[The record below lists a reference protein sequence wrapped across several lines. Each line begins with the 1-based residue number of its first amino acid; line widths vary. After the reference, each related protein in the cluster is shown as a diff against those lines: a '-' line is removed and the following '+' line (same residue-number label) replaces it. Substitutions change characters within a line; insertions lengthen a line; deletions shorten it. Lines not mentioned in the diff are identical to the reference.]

1 MRVATIVGARPQFIK
16 CAPLSKEL
24 RQDHDEILIHTGQ
37 HYDYEM
43 SRVFFEELDIPEPS
57 YNLGVGSGSQ
67 GLQTG
72 KILIALEEVLLK
84 EKPDLTLVFGDTN
97 STLAGALAAAK
108 IGIPVAHIEAGLRS
122 FDRSM
127 PEETNRVLTDHLS
140 ELLFAPTR
148 TAVLNL
154 RAEGISKGV
163 HRSGDVMVDSLEA
176 AKRIALRRSNVME
189 RLGIKAGMYSVMTV
203 HRASSTESPES
214 MKEIIAAIGKGGQR
228 TIFPIH
234 PRTRKVLQEAGMM
247 SRLPGN
253 LTIIE
258 PLGYLDMLMLMANAR
273 MIITDSGGMQKEAF
287 IVGVRCVTL
296 RENTE
301 WNETLVDGRN
311 RLVGR
316 DGKMIAEALALP
328 PLRGAPRVHPF
339 GMPGAAGRIVRALDS
354 WYERKH

>member
-1 MRVATIVGARPQFIK
+1 MRIATVVGARPQFIK

-24 RQDHDEILIHTGQ
+24 RQRHEEILIHTGQ

-43 SRVFFEELDIPEPS
+43 SRVFFEELDIPEPN
-57 YNLGVGSGSQ
+57 YDLGVGSGNH

-84 EKPDLTLVFGDTN
+84 EKPDLALVFGDTN

-127 PEETNRVLTDHLS
+127 PEETNRVLTDHIS

-176 AKRIALRRSNVME
+176 MKRTALRRSKILE
-189 RLGIKAGMYSVMTV
+189 RLGVEAERYSVMTV
-203 HRASSTESPES
+203 HRASSTESPEN
-214 MKEIIAAIGKGGQR
+214 MKKIIAAIGKGGLR

-234 PRTRKVLQEAGMM
+234 PRTRKVLQEAGIM
-247 SRLPGN
+247 SRLPDN

-258 PLGYLDMLMLMANAR
+258 PLGYLDMLMLMTNAR
-273 MIITDSGGMQKEAF
+273 SIITDSGGMQKEAF
-287 IVGVRCVTL
+287 IVGVRCITL
-296 RENTE
+296 RTNTE
-301 WNETLVDGRN
+301 WNETLVEGRN
-311 RLVGR
+311 RLVGL
-316 DGKMIAEALALP
+316 DAKMIVEALTLP
-328 PLRGAPRVHPF
+328 PLKGAPRVHPF

-354 WYERKH
+354 WYEGAH